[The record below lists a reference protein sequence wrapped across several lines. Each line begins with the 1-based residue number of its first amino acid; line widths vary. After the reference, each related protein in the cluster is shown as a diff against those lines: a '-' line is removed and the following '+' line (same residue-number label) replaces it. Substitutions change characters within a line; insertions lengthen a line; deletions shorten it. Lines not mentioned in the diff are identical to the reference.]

1 MYVFNGRERVTG
13 TWTGTHGVVP
23 CTLQAMDKA
32 AVGSMRLS
40 QGDPRESVNC
50 NTSTSGLL
58 SEERCPC
65 VSHLQYLMYRRTCI
79 VSAFFVKVNC
89 MTGGFNV
96 NLDRRLVTYIKDGSH

>member
-1 MYVFNGRERVTG
+1 MYVFIGCERVTG
-13 TWTGTHGVVP
+13 TWAGTHGVVQ
-23 CTLQAMDKA
+23 CTLQTMDKA

-40 QGDPRESVNC
+40 QGDPRESDNC
-50 NTSTSGLL
+50 DTSTSGLF
-58 SEERCPC
+58 SKERCPC

-79 VSAFFVKVNC
+79 VSAFLKVNC